1 MDDMTNI
8 ADISSVVQ
16 SSLSQTLFSSNEEM
30 EALEENQVLSYQP
43 SYPSND
49 QDDQLDN
56 LMNQIGLE
64 VQRKGGQ

>member
-43 SYPSND
+43 SYPTN
-49 QDDQLDN
+49 QEDQLDD